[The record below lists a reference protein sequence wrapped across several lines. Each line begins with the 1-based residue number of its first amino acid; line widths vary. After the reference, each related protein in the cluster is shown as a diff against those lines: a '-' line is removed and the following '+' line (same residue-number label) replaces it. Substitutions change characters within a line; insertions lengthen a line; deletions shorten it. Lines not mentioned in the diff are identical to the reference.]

1 MKIDLVIDHPL
12 QRRIFERLV
21 YAPSLH
27 FSELRD
33 KKVESNLLTYHL
45 TKMCKMGLITKS
57 SDKAYS
63 LTIKGR
69 ALADRISLSNMQ
81 FRLQP
86 KISTMIVIRAKNTG
100 RWLMYR
106 RHHQPFIDL
115 IGFPSGKVHFGELIE
130 KSVVREL
137 KEKTGL
143 TTNLSRRGDV
153 YFVLHDKSDI
163 LTHFLGHIFYGETND
178 EEPVTEQVDK
188 QGDVFWGDPAKY
200 SDSSFIPG
208 FKDVIKLVEANP
220 NTLFFEELEYQ
231 V

>member
-12 QRRIFERLV
+12 QRRVFERLI
-21 YAPSLH
+21 YASSLH

-45 TKMCKMGLITKS
+45 TKMCKTGLIRK
-57 SDKAYS
+57 DAQKGYS
-63 LTIKGR
+63 LTTKGR
-69 ALADRISLSNMQ
+69 ALADRISLSTMQ

-86 KISTMIVIRAKNTG
+86 KISTMIAVRAKNTG

-106 RHHQPFIDL
+106 RQHQPFIGL

-130 KSVVREL
+130 RSVVREL
-137 KEKTGL
+137 YEKTGL
-143 TTNLSRRGDV
+143 KLDAKRMGEA
-153 YFVLHDKSDI
+153 YFILRDNDDI
-163 LTHFLGHIFYGETND
+163 LTHFLGHIFFAETTD
-178 EEPVTEQVDK
+178 EEPVQEMVDK

-200 SDSSFIPG
+200 KETDFIPG
-208 FKDVIKLVEANP
+208 YKDVIQLIEKGTP
-220 NTLFFEELEYQ
+220 NFFVELEYQ